1 MLSRAGTSIGNFS
14 VKAEIP
20 NFETNEVFPV
30 DTNEV
35 FVSERPTL
43 SQDENEAFQPVFSE
57 EIDKFFKEL
66 RRKKEFSGSVLIA
79 QQGQI
84 VHTGAYGYGNERTRQ
99 KLTTESAF
107 QLASV
112 SKTITATAILLLHQ
126 DGVLDIDD
134 KVIYHIPEFPYEDL
148 TIRHLL
154 NHRSGLQRYMG
165 LMHKSW
171 DKRFFLKNEDVLD
184 YYITHKPRLFF
195 EPDSKFNYNN
205 TNYVMLAAIVEYLT
219 AKPFAEFLKERIFDP
234 LGMNSTYLC
243 NYIEQ
248 SEKDNHTIGYKRAR
262 RGYKPAG
269 GDYLDGAFGDKGI
282 YSTVMDMY
290 RFDRGLNNPDF
301 IKPELIALASTPNSP
316 ELENYNY
323 GLGWRMKPFYPDLI
337 YHFGWWKGYRTCF
350 IKDLQADTTVIVLC
364 NRDNEKNPFN
374 FWYVYQYIN
383 GWVKIS

>member
-1 MLSRAGTSIGNFS
+1 MLPRLLLILGSSILPFTCGTHFFYESPIVLSRAGTSIGNFS

-171 DKRFFLKNEDVLD
+171 DKRFFL
-184 YYITHKPRLFF
+184 
-195 EPDSKFNYNN
+195 
-205 TNYVMLAAIVEYLT
+205 
-219 AKPFAEFLKERIFDP
+219 
-234 LGMNSTYLC
+234 
-243 NYIEQ
+243 
-248 SEKDNHTIGYKRAR
+248 
-262 RGYKPAG
+262 
-269 GDYLDGAFGDKGI
+269 
-282 YSTVMDMY
+282 
-290 RFDRGLNNPDF
+290 
-301 IKPELIALASTPNSP
+301 
-316 ELENYNY
+316 
-323 GLGWRMKPFYPDLI
+323 
-337 YHFGWWKGYRTCF
+337 
-350 IKDLQADTTVIVLC
+350 
-364 NRDNEKNPFN
+364 
-374 FWYVYQYIN
+374 
-383 GWVKIS
+383 